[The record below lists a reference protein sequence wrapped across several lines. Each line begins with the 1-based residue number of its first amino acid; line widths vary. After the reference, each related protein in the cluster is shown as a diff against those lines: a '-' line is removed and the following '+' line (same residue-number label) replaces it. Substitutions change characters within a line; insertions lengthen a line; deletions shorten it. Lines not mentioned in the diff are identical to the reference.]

1 MPMLLPAPILP
12 ELGHSCDCGIRRSVT
27 CFHIEGNA
35 CYLKSHKSVEY
46 GAHRS
51 DLTQHSWQQLSENSD
66 IVVLYT
72 GLYRHRADS
81 TQLQAAQTQ

>member
-1 MPMLLPAPILP
+1 MSENRLFGMYHANTPSHNKDVILQSMQK
-12 ELGHSCDCGIRRSVT
+12 EDGVVRVVFAT
-27 CFHIEGNA
+27 
-35 CYLKSHKSVEY
+35 VEY